1 MIPFCH
7 SFLTLLFM
15 ESVDETPIV
24 VRVAPLQ
31 PPYMEYPRLVQLSA
45 DFPLALIPIE
55 SYS

>member
-45 DFPLALIPIE
+45 DFPLAFQKPLN
-55 SYS
+55 YS